1 MDFTVADGYNQINY
15 NKNYYKYYEIQT
27 RKTSKI
33 KSHFYKQ
40 FCNKYLLLV
49 VGPDA
54 DIT

>member
-15 NKNYYKYYEIQT
+15 NKNYYKYYVIQT